1 MRIGLEPYSLVSSWA
16 SSVHN
21 DMDTVIKTAM
31 QDREIVGTNRE
42 PLVPRF
48 HRAGV
53 KSRLLAMLLA
63 SVLTLSACGGVGSSP
78 STIVT
83 NPTVSGNWQFTMAPP
98 ADGSFLGGLQGG
110 FLLQTSGSVNGSITY
125 AVSLPDL
132 LIPCNSGSAAIT
144 GTTSDRDVTLTA
156 VAGTQTFSL
165 VGKRG
170 LDGFTMTGT
179 YSSTDGTASNGAP
192 CGTAQSGLQ
201 WSAVFVPPLTG
212 PLQGSFHSAGGNAG
226 LAQQEFLVSGSLTQ
240 AANTG
245 ASSTSV
251 TGTLDFLNP
260 ITNLSDYPCFPTAS
274 VNGQIS
280 GDSVYLQIV
289 GTDESIWGQIGEPP
303 GANGVAGINPVTF
316 AAVSGG
322 YSLNGA
328 GPTYM
333 VATSTC
339 PGNLG
344 NAATAGDYGTICLAI
359 GTSKPCQQPITL
371 TPSVL
376 IFGVQVLGSPPT
388 MQTITLANASGAT
401 LGGLRLALAY
411 TGANNFSETDACGLS
426 GIPSQGQPFSLDPG
440 QSCLVTIIFDPQEA
454 CASETDQCLSAT
466 LTVTSPNNDMIF
478 TAPITGT
485 GVSPG
490 ATAIDFGLERFSNVS
505 SPQLLSFVIRS
516 GNPVQILPSSSNRTF
531 RGVEHHAEID

>member
-1 MRIGLEPYSLVSSWA
+1 MDAFNKMSS
-16 SSVHN
+16 
-21 DMDTVIKTAM
+21 K
-31 QDREIVGTNRE
+31 R
-42 PLVPRF
+42 
-48 HRAGV
+48 RAGV
-53 KSRLLAMLLA
+53 KCRLLAMLLTA
-63 SVLTLSACGGVGSSP
+63 ALTLSACGGVNSNT

-110 FLLQTSGSVNGSITY
+110 FLLQANSSANSSVSGSFTY

-144 GTTSDRDVTLTA
+144 GTISDQDVTLTA

-165 VGKRG
+165 VGERS

-179 YSSTDGTASNGAP
+179 YSSTDGTAGNGAP
-192 CGTAQSGLQ
+192 CGTAQTGLQ

-226 LAQQEFLVSGSLTQ
+226 LAATRVPGVGFPHASGEYWSQQHKCYWHFKFSKP
-240 AANTG
+240 
-245 ASSTSV
+245 
-251 TGTLDFLNP
+251 DHK
-260 ITNLSDYPCFPTAS
+260 LSDYPCFPTAS

-344 NAATAGDYGTICLAI
+344 NASSAGDYGTICLAV

-376 IFGVQVLGSPPT
+376 TFGVQVLGSPPT

-401 LGGLRLALAY
+401 LGGLRLALNNP
-411 TGANNFSETDACGLS
+411 GANNFSETDACGLN

-440 QSCLVTIIFDPQEA
+440 LSCLVTITFDPQEA
-454 CASETDQCLSAT
+454 CAPGTDQCLSAT
-466 LTVTSPNNDMIF
+466 LTVAIPNNDMIF

-485 GVSPG
+485 GVGPG
-490 ATAIDFGLERFSNVS
+490 AATIDFGLERFSNAN
-505 SPQLLSFVIRS
+505 SPQLLSFVTRS
-516 GNPVQILPSSSNRTF
+516 GNPVQILPASSNRTF
-531 RGVEHHAEID
+531 QGVEHHAETY